1 MLGSSENLFILIDML
16 LIMIELPSTNCKS
29 KSEFDLILFN
39 LTFYVDCG
47 PIGILF
53 NLTFYMDCGPGGILF
68 NLRIINC
75 HSH

>member
-16 LIMIELPSTNCKS
+16 LIIIELPSTNWKS
-29 KSEFDLILFN
+29 KSEFDMILIN
-39 LTFYVDCG
+39 LTFYVECE
-47 PIGILF
+47 PIGILIK
-53 NLTFYMDCGPGGILF
+53 LTFYMDCGPGGILF